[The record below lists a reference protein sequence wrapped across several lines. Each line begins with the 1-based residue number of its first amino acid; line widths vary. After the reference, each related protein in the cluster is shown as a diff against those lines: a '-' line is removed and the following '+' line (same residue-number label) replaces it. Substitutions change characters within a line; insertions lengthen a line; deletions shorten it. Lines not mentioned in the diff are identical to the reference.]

1 MSGLYAKSLEMLCDP
16 FLGKPDALPR
26 SWGDMTPSEQAM
38 TVWFARKHF
47 DSKTLEAVAR
57 HAVACHSKAN
67 GGYDLDT
74 ANGIFA
80 MFYDNKEH

>member
-16 FLGKPDALPR
+16 FLGKPESIPR
-26 SWGDMTPSEQAM
+26 SWADMTPSEQAM

-47 DSKTLEAVAR
+47 GAKELEAVAR
-57 HAVACHSKAN
+57 HAVACHSKAS

-80 MFYDNKEH
+80 MFYKDEH